1 MVLGKNHKWFSQ
13 DVIVVTQTSA
23 WPDGVLFFTILL
35 WHTLK
40 RSIALRKS
48 SSNSRVSYGP
58 KNKEI
63 YHIWVMRSLPFES
76 NPSHLTSTLNVP
88 LSSKL
93 VRNKCMGENALP
105 NKFVS
110 MDRWHWLLPS
120 YYRSQWHLSVKTTL
134 IPKDREWMTPKS
146 SLRMIITQFW
156 VRMNAFNLNVPSS
169 IREWVRAGAAGA
181 QTCRCL
187 GHHQKY
193 SRLR

>member
-63 YHIWVMRSLPFES
+63 YHIWVMRSLPLES
-76 NPSHLTSTLNVP
+76 KPLFLTSILNVP
-88 LSSKL
+88 LPSKL
-93 VRNKCMGENALP
+93 VRNKCMGGNALP

-120 YYRSQWHLSVKTTL
+120 YYRSQRHLYPSKRLYFQRTGNEWLLKVHL
-134 IPKDREWMTPKS
+134 EWLSHNFDWEWMP
-146 SLRMIITQFW
+146 SL
-156 VRMNAFNLNVPSS
+156 
-169 IREWVRAGAAGA
+169 
-181 QTCRCL
+181 
-187 GHHQKY
+187 
-193 SRLR
+193 